1 MLWETLDECW
11 KEVFRLSWESYKNGT
26 IPVGAI
32 ILDENNDIVAKGRNV
47 SYDKESEHI
56 LAGTTIGHA
65 EMVALMQLKKSE
77 HPNIKK
83 YRLYVSL
90 EPCPMCF
97 GAIMMSGIKDVY
109 FAASDVAAGSSVMQD
124 ITEYIE
130 SRSIKV
136 VKDTG
141 NLEIFQIVL
150 QTARGKF
157 NPTKKTIDS
166 WNGEHPGVVEL
177 GFKLHDEKYFETV
190 AKENLEISDV
200 YNYVISRYNSLRGND
215 EISKVL

>member
-26 IPVGAI
+26 IPVGAV

-47 SYDKESEHI
+47 SYDKKSEHI

-65 EMVALMQLKKSE
+65 EMVALIQLKKSD
-77 HPNIKK
+77 HPNIKN

-97 GAIMMSGIKDVY
+97 GAVMMSGIKDVY

-130 SRSIKV
+130 SRSMKV

-157 NPTKKTIDS
+157 NPTKKIIDS
-166 WNGEHPGVVEL
+166 WTREHPGVVQL
-177 GFKLHDEKYFETV
+177 GAQLHDEKYFDKV
-190 AKENLEISDV
+190 AKMNIDISEI
-200 YNYVISRYNSLRGND
+200 YNYVISRYNSLRM
-215 EISKVL
+215 KL